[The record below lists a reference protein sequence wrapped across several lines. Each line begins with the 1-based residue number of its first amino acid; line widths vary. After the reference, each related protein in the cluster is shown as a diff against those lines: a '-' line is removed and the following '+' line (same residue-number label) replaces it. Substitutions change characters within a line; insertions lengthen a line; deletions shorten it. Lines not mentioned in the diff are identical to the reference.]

1 MASPERRKI
10 LFVIDSFNIG
20 GAERSLCTLLNLL
33 PQNRFDLRV
42 LLTARGGA
50 LEKYLPAGIALSE
63 IPLRGPGLR
72 VRIAFAWRHALHAVV
87 SRLPGPLRSKA
98 NPVERHW
105 RLLGSLAPA
114 PEENFDVAVAYHQ
127 GFPTYY
133 VARKIRADR
142 KIAWINADI
151 VRDRYT
157 EDFNLGFYSLYNKVV
172 AASPGLR
179 GLLLDSWRF
188 DPARVI
194 AVRDIVSP
202 AVLQKL
208 AAEESCP
215 KENGEEAAMSVTG
228 SSPLV
233 ILTVGRLVPVK
244 GYDLLLGAAC
254 LLRDRG
260 LNFRWDI
267 VGDGPLRKQIEEEI
281 GAKGLRE
288 HVRLLGALDN
298 PYPLM
303 RRCDIY
309 VQPSRSEGYGIA
321 VCEAQAFCRPVIITD
336 FKVASGLVDDGTD
349 GLICGMTAG
358 ALADAVMRL
367 SSPQLRE
374 QFSAHLATNPPDN
387 ATESLDIILDLLS

>member
-33 PQNRFDLRV
+33 PQDRFDISV
-42 LLTARGGA
+42 MLTARGGA
-50 LEKYLPAGIALSE
+50 LEKYLPAGICLAE
-63 IPLRGPGLR
+63 IPLYDPGLKA
-72 VRIAFAWRHALHAVV
+72 RIKFAWRHAIHAVT
-87 SRLPGPLRSKA
+87 SRLPHRLRSKA

-133 VARKIRADR
+133 VARKVCADR

-151 VRDRYT
+151 VRDNYT
-157 EDFNLGFYSLYNKVV
+157 ESFNLGFYSLYNKVV
-172 AASPGLR
+172 AASLGLR
-179 GLLLDSWRF
+179 RLLLDAWRF
-188 DPARVI
+188 DPTRLI

-208 AAEESCP
+208 ADEKRVQE
-215 KENGEEAAMSVTG
+215 ENGEEATMPVTD

-244 GYDLLLGAAC
+244 GYDLLLGAAS

-267 VGDGPLRKQIEEEI
+267 VGDGPLRGQIEKEI
-281 GAKGLRE
+281 AAKGLRKY
-288 HVRLLGALDN
+288 VRLLGALDN

-321 VCEAQAFCRPVIITD
+321 VCEARAFCRPVIVTD
-336 FKVASGLVDDGTD
+336 FKVASGLVDDSVD
-349 GLICGMTAG
+349 GLICGMNAES
-358 ALADAVMRL
+358 LADAVMRL
-367 SSPQLRE
+367 SSQQLRE
-374 QFSAHLATNPPDN
+374 QFSARLSANLSDN
-387 ATESLDIILDLLS
+387 ATESLDTILDLLS

>member
-33 PQNRFDLRV
+33 PQDRFDISV
-42 LLTARGGA
+42 MLTARGGA
-50 LEKYLPAGIALSE
+50 LEKYLPAGISLAE
-63 IPLRGPGLR
+63 IPLCAPGLR
-72 VRIAFAWRHALHAVV
+72 AHIKFAWRHAIHAVA
-87 SRLPGPLRSKA
+87 SRLPLPLRSKA

-114 PEENFDVAVAYHQ
+114 PEESFDVAVAYHQ

-133 VARKIRADR
+133 VARKVCSDR

-151 VRDRYT
+151 VRDSYT
-157 EDFNLGFYSLYNKVV
+157 EIFNLGFYSLYNKVV

-179 GLLLDSWRF
+179 NLLLDTWHF
-188 DPARVI
+188 DSARLI

-208 AAEESCP
+208 ADEERVP
-215 KENGEEAAMSVTG
+215 EENGEEAAMPLTG
-228 SSPLV
+228 SSPLK

-254 LLRDRG
+254 LLRNRG

-267 VGDGPLRKQIEEEI
+267 VGDGPLRGQIEKEI
-281 GAKGLRE
+281 AAKGLRE
-288 HVRLLGALDN
+288 YVRLLGALDN

-321 VCEAQAFCRPVIITD
+321 VCEARAFCRPVIVTD

-349 GLICGMTAG
+349 GLICGMNAG

-374 QFSAHLATNPPDN
+374 QFSAHLSANPSDN
-387 ATESLDIILDLLS
+387 ATESLDTILNLLS

>member
-72 VRIAFAWRHALHAVV
+72 ARIAFAWRHALHAVV

-133 VARKIRADR
+133 VARKVRADR

-157 EDFNLGFYSLYNKVV
+157 EDFNLGFYSLYNTVV

-208 AAEESCP
+208 AAEDSCP
-215 KENGEEAAMSVTG
+215 KENAGEAAMSVTG

-321 VCEAQAFCRPVIITD
+321 ICEARAFCRPVIVTD

-358 ALADAVMRL
+358 ALADVVMRL

-374 QFSAHLATNPPDN
+374 QFSARLATNPPDN

>member
-33 PQNRFDLRV
+33 PQDRFDISV
-42 LLTARGGA
+42 MLTARGGA
-50 LEKYLPAGIALSE
+50 LEKYLPAGICLAE
-63 IPLRGPGLR
+63 IPLYDPGLKA
-72 VRIAFAWRHALHAVV
+72 RIKFAWRHAIHAVT
-87 SRLPGPLRSKA
+87 SRLPHRLRSKA

-114 PEENFDVAVAYHQ
+114 PEESFDIAVAYHQ

-133 VARKIRADR
+133 VARKVCADR

-151 VRDRYT
+151 VRDNYT
-157 EDFNLGFYSLYNKVV
+157 ESFNLGFYSLYNKVV

-179 GLLLDSWRF
+179 RLLLDSWRF
-188 DPARVI
+188 DPARLI

-208 AAEESCP
+208 AAEDSCP
-215 KENGEEAAMSVTG
+215 KENSEETTMPVTD

-321 VCEAQAFCRPVIITD
+321 VCEARAFCRPVIVTD
-336 FKVASGLVDDGTD
+336 FKVASGLVDDSVD
-349 GLICGMTAG
+349 GLICEMNAES
-358 ALADAVMRL
+358 LADAVMRL
-367 SSPQLRE
+367 SSQQLRE
-374 QFSAHLATNPPDN
+374 QFSARLSANLSDN
-387 ATESLDIILDLLS
+387 ATESLDTILDLLS